1 MPITTKQLEARR
13 KRIGSSDMASI
24 LGLSP
29 YQTAYDVWAVKTG
42 RMPNSE
48 GNDATLA
55 GTRFEPGVL
64 DYAEDILGKLIRNQ
78 YRSAKDVPIGANID
92 ALVVATGEP
101 VEAKTAGLLAPLQEH
116 WGQPDTDEVPDR
128 VIIQAHVHLLCSE
141 QELCHIAAFL
151 GGRGFVPFRVR
162 RDETIIEVIKETAVK
177 FWECV
182 ETDTPPDNSL
192 PTATTIKKMRRTP
205 ETIVPLKVEKVKR
218 WLELKAAKANIIKE
232 HDAAQIEML
241 AELGD
246 AEGGECELGLLTYF
260 SQTRKEHIVA
270 ESTFRVARF
279 KEKK

>member
-1 MPITTKQLEARR
+1 MPITEKQLEARK

-64 DYAEDILGKLIRNQ
+64 DYAEDVLGKLIRNQ

-92 ALVVATGEP
+92 ALVVSTGEP

-128 VIIQAHVHLLCSE
+128 VIIQAHVHLLCTE

-151 GGRGFVPFRVR
+151 GGRGFVPFRVH
-162 RDETIIEVIKETAVK
+162 RDETVIEVIKETALK
-177 FWECV
+177 FWEHV

-205 ETIVPLKVEKVKR
+205 ETVVPVDTALVKH
-218 WLELKAAKANIIKE
+218 WLELKAAKSDITKE
-232 HDAAQIEML
+232 FEAAQITML
-241 AELGD
+241 AQIGD
-246 AEGGECELGLLTYF
+246 AEAGECDLGLLTYF
-260 SQTRKEHIVA
+260 EQERKEYTVA
-270 ESTFRVARF
+270 ASKYRVARF